1 MLSALRVT
9 LAMENA
15 VYLVGGRFDLMNNN
29 LNNTNQHI
37 HVACITLKFAIKTIA
52 FHGLKEWILWR
63 HTFSFFL
70 PFVFMVVVTRSFA
83 EETTIMAESKLS
95 LANTPATT
103 FSSIVITMSLKDEL
117 LSTSSSTSFSVY
129 AQQQEESI
137 LLTTTSSG
145 ALSSSVF
152 KATTSPP
159 PSAKETESGIQLKA
173 KVVSQAHIGLFSTRF
188 AWSIHGPLISQ

>member
-1 MLSALRVT
+1 MNSVET
-9 LAMENA
+9 HF
-15 VYLVGGRFDLMNNN
+15 LV
-29 LNNTNQHI
+29 
-37 HVACITLKFAIKTIA
+37 
-52 FHGLKEWILWR
+52 
-63 HTFSFFL
+63 FFL

-83 EETTIMAESKLS
+83 EETTIMAKSKLS

-117 LSTSSSTSFSVY
+117 LSTSSSTSSSVY
-129 AQQQEESI
+129 TQQQEESI

-152 KATTSPP
+152 TATTSRSTP

-173 KVVSQAHIGLFSTRF
+173 KVVSQARIGLFSTRF
-188 AWSIHGPLISQ
+188 AQDQFMGLLSHSKNC

>member
-1 MLSALRVT
+1 
-9 LAMENA
+9 
-15 VYLVGGRFDLMNNN
+15 
-29 LNNTNQHI
+29 
-37 HVACITLKFAIKTIA
+37 
-52 FHGLKEWILWR
+52 
-63 HTFSFFL
+63 
-70 PFVFMVVVTRSFA
+70 MVVVTRSFA

-117 LSTSSSTSFSVY
+117 LSTSNSTSSSVY
-129 AQQQEESI
+129 TQQQEESI

-145 ALSSSVF
+145 ALSSSVL
-152 KATTSPP
+152 KATTSRSTP

-188 AWSIHGPLISQ
+188 A

>member
-1 MLSALRVT
+1 
-9 LAMENA
+9 
-15 VYLVGGRFDLMNNN
+15 
-29 LNNTNQHI
+29 
-37 HVACITLKFAIKTIA
+37 
-52 FHGLKEWILWR
+52 
-63 HTFSFFL
+63 
-70 PFVFMVVVTRSFA
+70 MVVVTRSFA

-117 LSTSSSTSFSVY
+117 LSTSSSTSSSVY
-129 AQQQEESI
+129 TQQQEESI

-145 ALSSSVF
+145 ALSSSVL
-152 KATTSPP
+152 KATTSRSTP

-188 AWSIHGPLISQ
+188 A

>member
-1 MLSALRVT
+1 
-9 LAMENA
+9 METHF
-15 VYLVGGRFDLMNNN
+15 LV
-29 LNNTNQHI
+29 
-37 HVACITLKFAIKTIA
+37 
-52 FHGLKEWILWR
+52 
-63 HTFSFFL
+63 FL

-117 LSTSSSTSFSVY
+117 LSTSSSTSSSVY

-137 LLTTTSSG
+137 LLTTASSG

-173 KVVSQAHIGLFSTRF
+173 KVVSQAHIGLYSTRF
-188 AWSIHGPLISQ
+188 A